1 MKTAQ
6 FIVKEA
12 AYEGTYR
19 NPYKRGGRAM
29 KWGPW
34 KKRSSHDT
42 LAEALAAAVEA
53 VRLLPGRKALGGE
66 QDSDWAVHRGRVEE
80 AGNSPKRGSKTTR
93 VIGQRIRLTSS

>member
-42 LAEALAAAVEA
+42 LAEALAAAVVTVGLSRRSVFYRGE
-53 VRLLPGRKALGGE
+53 RL
-66 QDSDWAVHRGRVEE
+66 SEE
-80 AGNSPKRGSKTTR
+80 AKILTGLSIEGELKRLETAQKEAQKPPVS
-93 VIGQRIRLTSS
+93 

>member
-42 LAEALAAAVEA
+42 LAEALAAAVVTVGLSRRSVFYRGE
-53 VRLLPGRKALGGE
+53 RLSEGNRTLTGLSIEGE
-66 QDSDWAVHRGRVEE
+66 L
-80 AGNSPKRGSKTTR
+80 KRLEIQAQKPPVS
-93 VIGQRIRLTSS
+93 